1 MKCEIIFPILEVT
14 TGITVSEEAD
24 NDELADF
31 ITKEFATRYRIKP
44 SQVKLQALFD
54 INDDNLVAWISHRR
68 FDLAHG
74 LIHMNG
80 KPVTEFWFR
89 AYKDKKGTA

>member
-14 TGITVSEEAD
+14 TGVTVSEEAD

-31 ITKEFATRYRIKP
+31 IIKEFATRYRIKP

-54 INDDNLVAWISHRR
+54 INDDNLVA
-68 FDLAHG
+68 
-74 LIHMNG
+74 
-80 KPVTEFWFR
+80 
-89 AYKDKKGTA
+89 